1 MVREPINAIQTSP
14 IGRRLANAVDVH
26 ISLSGRR
33 DLSGSIYRQLRA
45 AILEGRLTHGD
56 RLPPTRELALRLG
69 VSRTTT
75 SVAYDRLISEG
86 YAVARTGAGTFV
98 GQVSA
103 EPPPRPVVD
112 TAVVRPHAAWPE
124 IPLPNWVWEEAEFDF
139 RPGVT
144 DASRFPLRTWRRLM
158 TRQFQPSAV
167 GRAVNGHPAGDL
179 GLRAAIAHHVG
190 IARGI
195 HAGPDDVVVTNGTQ
209 QAIDLIGRVLLR
221 PGDQV
226 GFEDP
231 GFGPLYLLFRA
242 MGARVHGVPVD
253 AEGLMV
259 DAIPAGTRLVYVT
272 PAHQMP
278 LGMTMSLA
286 RRMALLAW
294 ARRND
299 AAIIEDDYDSEFRF
313 GGRPIEPLHTLD
325 TSGRVIYVG
334 SFSKTT
340 LPTLRLGF
348 IVAPPSLW
356 PALHGAKFLTDWHS
370 PIPLQRAMAE
380 FIVGGHFA
388 RHVRRLRL
396 VYEARHRLITD
407 ILRRRFASELRV
419 IPSAAGL
426 HVTAIAVDSSVDRI
440 KEIAREAGRRGVAV
454 HILSGYAMERP
465 PIAGLVLGYGAIP
478 TDRSEAGLERLLEC
492 FVGVGPDGA
501 DRRRGL
507 RPPAPSVSST
517 PGASRPRG
525 RTAAT
530 SRSDRDPA
538 AR

>member
-1 MVREPINAIQTSP
+1 
-14 IGRRLANAVDVH
+14 
-26 ISLSGRR
+26 
-33 DLSGSIYRQLRA
+33 
-45 AILEGRLTHGD
+45 
-56 RLPPTRELALRLG
+56 
-69 VSRTTT
+69 
-75 SVAYDRLISEG
+75 
-86 YAVARTGAGTFV
+86 
-98 GQVSA
+98 
-103 EPPPRPVVD
+103 
-112 TAVVRPHAAWPE
+112 
-124 IPLPNWVWEEAEFDF
+124 
-139 RPGVT
+139 
-144 DASRFPLRTWRRLM
+144 
-158 TRQFQPSAV
+158 
-167 GRAVNGHPAGDL
+167 
-179 GLRAAIAHHVG
+179 
-190 IARGI
+190 
-195 HAGPDDVVVTNGTQ
+195 VVVANGTQ
-209 QAIDLIGRVLLR
+209 QAIDLIARVLLQ

-242 MGARVHGVPVD
+242 LGARVHGVPVD

-299 AAIIEDDYDSEFRF
+299 GVIVEDDYDSEFRY

-334 SFSKTT
+334 TFSKTT

-348 IVAPPSLW
+348 VVAPPSLV
-356 PALHGAKFLTDWHS
+356 PALYGAKFLTDWHT

-396 VYEARHRLITD
+396 VYEERHRRITR
-407 ILRRRFASELRV
+407 ILRRDFAHELRV

-426 HVTAIAVDSSVDRI
+426 HVTATAVDGSVERI
-440 KEIAREAGRRGVAV
+440 QEVAEQAARVGVAV
-454 HILSGYAMERP
+454 HTLSGHAIERP
-465 PIAGLVLGYGAIP
+465 PIAGLIVGYGAIQ
-478 TDRSEAGLERLLEC
+478 TDRIEAGLERLLDC
-492 FVGVGPDGA
+492 LARVGPDGA
-501 DRRRGL
+501 AAGASAV
-507 RPPAPSVSST
+507 RPPAPAAAST
-517 PGASRPRG
+517 LGASHPRG

-530 SRSDRDPA
+530 PRSGRGPA

>member
-1 MVREPINAIQTSP
+1 MIGMVREPLNAIQTSP
-14 IGRRLANAVDVH
+14 IGRRLADAVDVH
-26 ISLSGRR
+26 ISLSGRS

-45 AILEGRLTHGD
+45 AILEGRLANGD

-98 GQVSA
+98 GHVSA
-103 EPPPRPVVD
+103 EPPPRPASA
-112 TAVVRPHAAWPE
+112 AVLSPHADWPAV
-124 IPLPNWVWEEAEFDF
+124 PLPRWVWGEAEFDF

-158 TRQFQPSAV
+158 TAQFQPAAV
-167 GRAVNGHPAGDL
+167 GRAVNGHPAGEP
-179 GLRAAIAHHVG
+179 GLRAAVAHHVG

-195 HAGPDDVVVTNGTQ
+195 RAEADDVVVTNGTQ
-209 QAIDLIGRVLLR
+209 QAIDLIARVLLR

-226 GFEDP
+226 AFEDP
-231 GFGPLYLLFRA
+231 GFGPLWLLFRA
-242 MGARVHGVPVD
+242 MGARVHGVPID
-253 AEGLMV
+253 AEGLVV

-299 AAIIEDDYDSEFRF
+299 AAIIEDDYDSEFRY

-356 PALHGAKFLTDWHS
+356 PALHGAKFLADWHS
-370 PIPLQRAMAE
+370 PIPLQWAMAE

-407 ILRRRFASELRV
+407 ILRRDFAHELRV

-426 HVTAIAVDSSVDRI
+426 HITAIAVDASVDRMQAVA
-440 KEIAREAGRRGVAV
+440 EQAARVGVAV
-454 HILSGYAMERP
+454 HSLMGHALEHP
-465 PIAGLVLGYGAIP
+465 PTAGLVLGYGAIP
-478 TDRSEAGLERLLEC
+478 TERIEAGLERLLDC
-492 FVGVGPDGA
+492 FSRVRPDGA
-501 DRRRGL
+501 DRRRG
-507 RPPAPSVSST
+507 SST
-517 PGASRPRG
+517 TG
-525 RTAAT
+525 RRRRAT
-530 SRSDRDPA
+530 SGQL
-538 AR
+538 ARR